1 MDLGGL
7 VPLLPCC
14 VLLSLRSQLS
24 KSSEMTTN
32 TTTSSL
38 LSTLP
43 KDIPAS
49 FLKQITNDFSP
60 ELELGK
66 GAFGTVSRYDHLY
79 AWNLFLPSEV
89 D

>member
-32 TTTSSL
+32 TTSSL

>member
-1 MDLGGL
+1 
-7 VPLLPCC
+7 
-14 VLLSLRSQLS
+14 
-24 KSSEMTTN
+24 MTTN
-32 TTTSSL
+32 STSSL

-49 FLKQITNDFSP
+49 FLKQITKDFSP